1 MAARRP
7 KPHISATG
15 RRRPTSIAP
24 GPTEPP
30 GPPPTYHVHESDA
43 GLGDLLNILFR
54 RKWLILGIV
63 FASVL
68 LVVIA
73 LQFVTPRYNAE
84 TLILLEPQQITI
96 PTVDS
101 VLAGRTA
108 DDQGVRS
115 QVEVLQSRGLAA
127 AVIDTLALDADPE
140 FNARLR
146 PPGLITRIFSV
157 FGGDGGDKPANR
169 SAIVDSFLNRLD
181 VEAVKD
187 SRVLSAVIT
196 SVDAEKAAI
205 ISNAVAD
212 QYLLSQLETKFEATK
227 VANDWLNERV
237 SELRQQVA
245 MSEQAVEDFRKT
257 AELLQTEGGTLTA
270 QQIAELNGQLVL
282 ARASEAEARAR
293 LRQLSSLIDSP
304 DGVATASEVLDSPL
318 IQRLKEQ
325 QTEVERRVA
334 ELSTEYGLSHP
345 RMIQLQAEA
354 EDVAQR
360 IDAEVNKVVRNLSNE
375 VAIAAAREDSLETE
389 LGRLMNVM
397 AVSNEKEIQL
407 RALERE
413 AEANRALL
421 ATLLARFKEI
431 SSQDEMQLQQ
441 AGARIISRADA
452 PSKPSFPNKPF
463 MLGIVIPLSALLAII
478 AVFVMESLQRGFVSG
493 EQIEQETGVISLG
506 FVPLLG
512 TKGLR
517 KIEPAKHMLEHPR
530 SAFSQ
535 SLRTAYWSLTIAVSE
550 GPAIVVVTSSHPG
563 EGKSTIALGLAR
575 TQAISGRRT
584 LLIDAD
590 TRNPSIHDA
599 LDSQNNEGLAD
610 YLSGKC
616 ANPKI
621 RVDDET
627 GLEFITAG
635 APVEDPLPLLD
646 SVTMDEFLSFAE
658 QDYEFV
664 VIDTPPIIAGL
675 DACALSRK
683 ADTTLLV
690 VRWART
696 AKSVVAH
703 TLRELGRTHGHLS
716 GTLLNMVDVGKHAQY
731 HYGDSGAYHGVLR
744 KYYSEEG

>member
-1 MAARRP
+1 MVARRP
-7 KPHISATG
+7 KPHISANG
-15 RRRPTSIAP
+15 RRQPARIAASQA
-24 GPTEPP
+24 EPP

-54 RKWLILGIV
+54 RKWFVLGVV
-63 FASVL
+63 FASVV
-68 LVVIA
+68 LVSVS
-73 LQFVTPRYNAE
+73 LQFVTPRYDAE
-84 TLILLEPQQITI
+84 TLILLEPQQVTI

-127 AVIDTLALDADPE
+127 AVVDKLGLDGDPE
-140 FNARLR
+140 FNSGLR
-146 PPGLITRIFSV
+146 PPGLVAKTLAL
-157 FGGDGGDKPANR
+157 FGRDIGDGTASR
-169 SAIVDSFLNRLD
+169 SAIVDSFLNKLD

-187 SRVLSAVIT
+187 SRVLSVVIT
-196 SVDAEKAAI
+196 SVDAEKAAA

-212 QYLLSQLETKFEATK
+212 QYLLSQLETKYEATK

-237 SELRQQVA
+237 SDLREQVA
-245 MSEQAVEDFRKT
+245 ASEQAVEDFRET

-282 ARASEAEARAR
+282 ARAAEAEARAR
-293 LRQLSSLIDSP
+293 LRQLSSLISSE
-304 DGVATASEVLDSPL
+304 DGVASASEVLDSAL

-334 ELSTEYGLSHP
+334 ELSAEYGPSHP

-354 EDVAQR
+354 QDLAQR
-360 IDAEVNKVVRNLSNE
+360 IDSEVNKVVRNLSNE
-375 VAIAAAREDSLETE
+375 VAIAAAREESLQSE
-389 LGRLMNVM
+389 LARLKNVM
-397 AVSNEKEIQL
+397 ARSNDKEIQL

-413 AEANRALL
+413 AEASRALL
-421 ATLLARFKEI
+421 ATLLARFREI
-431 SSQDEMQLQQ
+431 SSQDEMQPQQ

-452 PSKPSFPNKPF
+452 PSQPSFPNKAF

-478 AVFVMESLQRGFVSG
+478 AVFIMESLQRGFVSG
-493 EQIEQETGVISLG
+493 EQIEQETGMTSLG

-517 KIEPAKHMLEHPR
+517 KIEPATYMLEQPR
-530 SAFSQ
+530 SAFAQ
-535 SLRTAYWSLTIAVSE
+535 ALRTAYWSLTIAVPA
-550 GPAIVVVTSSHPG
+550 GPTTVVVTSSHPG

-575 TQAISGRRT
+575 ARAVSGHRT

-590 TRNPSIHDA
+590 TRNPSIHDV
-599 LDSQNNEGLAD
+599 LDAENSVGLTD

-616 ANPKI
+616 EHPTIN
-621 RVDDET
+621 VDQET

-635 APVEDPLPLLD
+635 QPVEDPLPLLD
-646 SVTMDEFLSFAE
+646 SRTMDELIGFAE
-658 QDYEFV
+658 GEYEFV

-683 ADTTLLV
+683 VDTTMLV
-690 VRWART
+690 VRWSRT
-696 AKSVVAH
+696 PKTVVAH
-703 TLRELGRTHGHLS
+703 TLRELGRTRGHLS

-731 HYGDSGAYHGVLR
+731 HYGDSGAYHGALR